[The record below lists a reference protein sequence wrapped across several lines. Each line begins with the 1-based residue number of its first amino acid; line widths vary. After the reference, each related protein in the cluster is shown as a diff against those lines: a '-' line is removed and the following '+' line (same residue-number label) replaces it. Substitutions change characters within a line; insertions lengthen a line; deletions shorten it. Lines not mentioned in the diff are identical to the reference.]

1 MVNEW
6 SSAIEASPDHS
17 TVIDLAIVL
26 EKLLCRTMVIITFGE
41 DISDLE
47 IEMDVRTGPGSSEFV
62 RKSLPLAQA
71 AREFDDAVFDHAPF
85 KWQSR
90 WYQGLRSLTGIKHFT
105 SHHRTLAGN
114 G

>member
-1 MVNEW
+1 MRLIY
-6 SSAIEASPDHS
+6 SSVQVLKFFIAEDWNILMAE
-17 TVIDLAIVL
+17 L
-26 EKLLCRTMVIITFGE
+26 EKNTMSQ

-47 IEMDVRTGPGSSEFV
+47 IEMDVRTGPGSSQFV

-90 WYQGLRSLTGIKHFT
+90 WYQGLRALTGIKHFT